1 MYAYAK
7 LIMHNATKIM
17 VAHDHIIN
25 PPKFDGAMI
34 TEMNNKAL
42 LSEIPKPRFINDICK
57 RWLLLLYYTEGKIA
71 QHNNLKLK
79 RVIS

>member
-34 TEMNNKAL
+34 TEMNDKAL
-42 LSEIPKPRFINDICK
+42 LSEIPNPTVINDICK
-57 RWLLLLYYTEGKIA
+57 RGLLL
-71 QHNNLKLK
+71 QVKLLNTILLQRK

>member
-1 MYAYAK
+1 
-7 LIMHNATKIM
+7 MHNATKMM

-42 LSEIPKPRFINDICK
+42 LPEIPKPTVINDICK
-57 RWLLLLYYTEGKIA
+57 QRLLFLHSTESENTQQSTTK
-71 QHNNLKLK
+71 
-79 RVIS
+79 V

>member
-34 TEMNNKAL
+34 TEIKNKTFV
-42 LSEIPKPRFINDICK
+42 SDIPKTNG
-57 RWLLLLYYTEGKIA
+57 Y
-71 QHNNLKLK
+71 
-79 RVIS
+79 

>member
-7 LIMHNATKIM
+7 LITHNATKIM
-17 VAHDHIIN
+17 VAHDHIIK

-34 TEMNNKAL
+34 TEMTNKAL
-42 LSEIPKPRFINDICK
+42 LSEIPNPTVINDICK
-57 RWLLLLYYTEGKIA
+57 RGLLL
-71 QHNNLKLK
+71 QVKLLNTILLQRK

>member
-34 TEMNNKAL
+34 SEMNNKAL
-42 LSEIPKPRFINDICK
+42 LSAIPKPT
-57 RWLLLLYYTEGKIA
+57 LLMAYANEGYCFSTILKVKLLNTIPL
-71 QHNNLKLK
+71 QLK

>member
-25 PPKFDGAMI
+25 SPKFDGAMI

-42 LSEIPKPRFINDICK
+42 LSEIPKPTVINDICK
-57 RWLLLLYYTEGKIA
+57 RGLLLLYYTEGKIA
-71 QHNNLKLK
+71 QHNTATA
-79 RVIS
+79 